1 MALFTVSETFCVIN
15 LVHISLYI
23 WWNEL
28 HFMFYICIK
37 DFTNLRGLQTIVAK
51 HLIDKLEWNINFA
64 TQLSTATN
72 LSLF

>member
-1 MALFTVSETFCVIN
+1 
-15 LVHISLYI
+15 
-23 WWNEL
+23 
-28 HFMFYICIK
+28 MFYICIK